1 MKNVVLIYFLKVYR
15 PGIYNLQLITTQIK
29 KPGMF
34 NGTYQ
39 ASEMYLVEE
48 LVVILNK

>member
-29 KPGMF
+29 NLACSTEHTRLLKC
-34 NGTYQ
+34 
-39 ASEMYLVEE
+39 
-48 LVVILNK
+48 ILQKN